1 MKEVRLTTTEIMQ
14 GALVEDQR
22 SLFHNPILIAV
33 KGRWLMTD
41 IVEKLRREKELL
53 LIKTIEEQAIEI
65 KRLREALEI
74 IAGDRPCLDNL
85 MGNVDVAR
93 AALTITTGDNEG

>member
-1 MKEVRLTTTEIMQ
+1 M
-14 GALVEDQR
+14 
-22 SLFHNPILIAV
+22 S
-33 KGRWLMTD
+33 D
-41 IVEKLRREKELL
+41 IVER
-53 LIKTIEEQAIEI
+53 LIGPDYWISGNADGSEGHNNAPFDAAIEI

-93 AALTITTGDNEG
+93 AALES

>member
-1 MKEVRLTTTEIMQ
+1 MNK
-14 GALVEDQR
+14 D
-22 SLFHNPILIAV
+22 PID
-33 KGRWLMTD
+33 WDD
-41 IVEKLRREKELL
+41 INRFN
-53 LIKTIEEQAIEI
+53 EI

-93 AALTITTGDNEG
+93 AALES

>member
-1 MKEVRLTTTEIMQ
+1 MSDIRERLREPMVVLYDCIA
-14 GALVEDQR
+14 ALDAE
-22 SLFHNPILIAV
+22 N
-33 KGRWLMTD
+33 
-41 IVEKLRREKELL
+41 
-53 LIKTIEEQAIEI
+53 

-93 AALTITTGDNEG
+93 EALAKLKGEE